1 MDDSPHEPDLDDLH
15 PDAPDTFALRRRVLL
30 TALVTLALYVVALVV
45 IDALR
50 APPFAALIV
59 AVLIYLFAVRP
70 MMKPVR
76 DAVKLRR
83 RLAFQAWAD
92 ARDAGTLDD
101 GTPRG

>member
-1 MDDSPHEPDLDDLH
+1 MDDAPREPDLDDLH

-30 TALVTLALYVVALVV
+30 TALVTMSLYVVALVV

-50 APPFAALIV
+50 APPYAALVV
-59 AVLIYLFAVRP
+59 ALLIYLFVVRK

-83 RLAFQAWAD
+83 RLAFQAWSD
-92 ARDAGTLDD
+92 AREAGTLDD